1 MKCLIIKN
9 RTNGYAA
16 LPKVKR
22 RLNLFK
28 QMEQKTFNIILMYT
42 DDPLKDN
49 VLEIDELIEALQKW
63 KKEGYT
69 SVHLSVIAAGCDGD
83 AELFLT

>member
-1 MKCLIIKN
+1 MVMPPCLN
-9 RTNGYAA
+9 
-16 LPKVKR
+16 R

-28 QMEQKTFNIILMYT
+28 QMEQKTFNKEEITLMYT
-42 DDPLKDN
+42 DYPLEDN

-83 AELFLT
+83 AELFLTQ